1 MTNKQKNFL
10 CGEFWILSWKASMP
24 RPRKLYDP
32 EATESKRKKFRKY
45 VIEYCEE
52 KLLPHYKTD
61 EVSAADHCDNI
72 EKLQIYANKFLYK
85 KVLYKSHFNI
95 GVAQKLLNLQLKY
108 LWCMGEIKTPPH
120 CPVDRIILDMTELK
134 GQYNWT
140 EIDSIPRYK
149 EIIRVITKQAS
160 DDGFKNIAEWELCKY
175 RRRR

>member
-1 MTNKQKNFL
+1 MTNKQKKFL
-10 CGEFWILSWKASMP
+10 CSEFWILSWKASMP

-32 EATESKRKKFRKY
+32 KATEFERKEFRKY

-52 KLLPHYKTD
+52 HILPQYKIE
-61 EVSAADHCDNI
+61 EVSADDHRNNI
-72 EKLQIYANKFLYK
+72 GKLQKHANKDSYK
-85 KVLYKSHFNI
+85 KILYKSNFNI

-134 GQYNWT
+134 GKYNWT

-160 DDGFKNIAEWELCKY
+160 DGGCKSIAEWELCNY
-175 RRRR
+175 SRRG